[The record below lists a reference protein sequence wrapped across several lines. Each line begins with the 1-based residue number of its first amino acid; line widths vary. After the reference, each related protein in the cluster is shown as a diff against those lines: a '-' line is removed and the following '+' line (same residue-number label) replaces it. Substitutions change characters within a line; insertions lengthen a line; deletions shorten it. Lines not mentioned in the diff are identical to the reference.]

1 MHNWYWAR
9 ASVGPYTVIASY
21 ITATAAY
28 GYETQIVYMLAKDGK
43 IIADDDAKAFFET
56 ERVAIDRKTGKPVAD
71 VTRYTFRDAD
81 TRYVVS
87 FEREETILQAIFTD
101 RMPLLKRTVA
111 RLVGFDGAYHRFT
124 GKVTIERFEGGVRTE
139 RFDDRAI
146 WELMY
151 FGKARP

>member
-1 MHNWYWAR
+1 
-9 ASVGPYTVIASY
+9 V
-21 ITATAAY
+21 AA
-28 GYETQIVYMLAKDGK
+28 
-43 IIADDDAKAFFET
+43 
-56 ERVAIDRKTGKPVAD
+56 

-101 RMPLLKRTVA
+101 RMPLLKRIVA
-111 RLVGFDGAYHRFT
+111 RLIGFDGAYHRFT
-124 GKVTIERFEGGVRTE
+124 GKVTIEKFEKALRVE

-151 FGKARP
+151 FGKARLSA